1 MAWFRKQFCAQGTY
15 NTLCV
20 VPIGGWPIF
29 DSQDEWC
36 EFYYNTNTC
45 AGIQSSAQ
53 TIMVA
58 YSYVYYNINGGIGL
72 FLVLLVSVVIIPLVG
87 DSKTCHAL
95 NLNSC
100 LSPQLSLTF
109 SLVEGMITKP
119 VVQKNRE
126 SHIASWL
133 FLPIVLCF
141 ASGSVLIFHSSSIL
155 SIDAGASIWPGVLL
169 IAAGILYS
177 IAAVLGYLTAS
188 LPILNTRDK
197 KGKLFALTLFIGTMF
212 LACLSM
218 GEVFKVHMKSASPIL
233 LMFSFFFDA
242 KRLFSDTASH

>member
-1 MAWFRKQFCAQGTY
+1 MT
-15 NTLCV
+15 
-20 VPIGGWPIF
+20 
-29 DSQDEWC
+29 
-36 EFYYNTNTC
+36 
-45 AGIQSSAQ
+45 
-53 TIMVA
+53 A
-58 YSYVYYNINGGIGL
+58 YSYVYYNINGGVGL
-72 FLVLLVSVVIIPLVG
+72 FLVLLVSFVIFPLVG

-126 SHIASWL
+126 SHIAAWL

-141 ASGSVLIFHSSSIL
+141 ASGSILIFHSSSIMR
-155 SIDAGASIWPGVLL
+155 IDSGASIWPGVVLV
-169 IAAGILYS
+169 AAGILYS

-188 LPILNTRDK
+188 LPLLNTRDK
-197 KGKLFALTLFIGTMF
+197 KGKLCALTLFIGTMI

-218 GEVFKVHMKSASPIL
+218 GEVFKVHMKSASRIL
-233 LMFSFFFDA
+233 LM
-242 KRLFSDTASH
+242 